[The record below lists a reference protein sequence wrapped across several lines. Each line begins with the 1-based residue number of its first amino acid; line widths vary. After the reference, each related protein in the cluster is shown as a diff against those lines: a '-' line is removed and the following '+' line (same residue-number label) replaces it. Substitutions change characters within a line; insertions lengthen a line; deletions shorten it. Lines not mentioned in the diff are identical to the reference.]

1 MAGKTYKLDKYR
13 AEAQLDPFTI
23 EVAEGHMISIQPP
36 SAETMMAIGETPVQ
50 DGRKMLRLLCGEQ
63 YEELWAAVAW
73 EPAAVVTSLVKDLVE
88 HFGLGQ
94 AALRDTPGGSVA
106 LPR

>member
-1 MAGKTYKLDKYR
+1 MTGKTYKLDKYR
-13 AEAQLDPFTI
+13 AEAQLEPFEL
-23 EVAEGHMISIQPP
+23 EVADGQVISIQPP

-63 YEELWAAVAW
+63 YEALWAAVAW
-73 EPAAVVTSLVKDLVE
+73 EPAAVVTSLVKDLIK
-88 HFGLGQ
+88 HFGLGE
-94 AALRDTPGGSVA
+94 AALRDVPGGSRA